1 VEGARSLPLGP
12 TLTSGREGAG
22 LGVGVRGRHAEN
34 IKNLDIKNLDV
45 LDSTVRWS

>member
-1 VEGARSLPLGP
+1 MTVWPMETVSA
-12 TLTSGREGAG
+12 
-22 LGVGVRGRHAEN
+22 VGHAER